1 VTDEPRHAR
10 DRTWPRAAKRNILVT
25 ALAAALLTI
34 GASAY
39 AQDTTGSV
47 TGIIVDAQGLPV
59 PGVTVTVTGPQGA
72 KTAVTEA
79 TGRFS
84 VPFLVPGTY
93 SVRSELQGFKSVERQ
108 NVTVGLGQTVELNL
122 KMEVGGVAETVQVSS
137 GSPVIDTSTT
147 TIGANIDSE
156 LLSRL
161 PVGRR
166 FSDTLYVAPGVSTG
180 GTVGEANPS
189 ISGGSGLEN
198 QYVVDGVNIT
208 NQGYGAL
215 GSYSIVFG
223 SLGNGTPFDFMKEV
237 QIKSGGFAAE
247 YGQATGGVVNVVT
260 KSGTNNLRGTV
271 FGYVRPSALES
282 SFTQVSTP
290 NGTVNT
296 TGTELSDV
304 GLEAGGPLLK
314 DRVFLFGAIDPQW
327 ERRTFIAPDDVEHFP
342 LRSLGEVD
350 RDRQITSYA
359 VKGTWQA
366 TQNHRFDASFFGDPA
381 HGDMGPQRTTALLRT
396 STSGFSELDKYGGH
410 NQTVRYDG
418 ILGPNWLIEASF
430 ARAVNEIVEIPS
442 VNEWSVTDQTVTPN
456 IISGGIGFFEQGN
469 RGENFQYAIKS
480 TNIFGNH
487 QLKYGLAI
495 EDVGYDQINNRTGPT
510 FTLVDGTQTA
520 TGATIQIL
528 PDAALGRIYRV
539 TRANLNTA
547 RETEQLYTSFFVQD
561 TWRVSPRLTILPG
574 LRYEQQDMR
583 GTLVDSFKLDNNWAP
598 RIGVTWDPTGEG
610 RWKVFGN
617 YGTFYYRVPNDLA
630 ARALSSDAGIGADY
644 FDANLTQPIPDGV
657 LAGGTVTHF
666 SIAGAGA
673 DAIDPDVKSSYLHEV
688 IGGVEY
694 ELWPGTRV
702 GARYIHRNIA
712 RILEDVTPF
721 PIVAANLGVEGAE
734 SVDYTLTNVSESTLT
749 AGDLGASFEKPIHRY
764 DAVELT
770 MDRRFA
776 NNWGVQASYRWS
788 RLRGTFEGAYR
799 DDNGQSDPGITSLF
813 DFPTN
818 DPSYTA
824 IGVPE
829 FGFRGDV
836 RFLGTLG
843 EGPLPLDRT
852 HQIKVYGNYTFN
864 FGLNAALGMQFS
876 TGKPLTPFAANP
888 NINYQNG
895 GEIPECARGC
905 GIDTVDGFKTR
916 TPFLTDVSAHVDYGI
931 RFTGTR
937 RIVLLADIF
946 NLFNTHTVLDYDN
959 WTESTFGALNPNF
972 GQPTTSVLGGNPPQ
986 KQTPRQIRLGAR
998 FEF

>member
-1 VTDEPRHAR
+1 MGQE
-10 DRTWPRAAKRNILVT
+10 
-25 ALAAALLTI
+25 
-34 GASAY
+34 
-39 AQDTTGSV
+39 TTGSV
-47 TGIIVDAQGLPV
+47 TGVIVDAQGLPV

-79 TGRFS
+79 SGRFN

-93 SVRSELQGFKSVERQ
+93 NVRSELQGFKPVERQ

-122 KMEVGGVAETVQVSS
+122 KMEVGGLTETVQVSS
-137 GSPVIDTSTT
+137 ASPVIDTSST

-237 QIKSGGFAAE
+237 QVKSGGYEAE
-247 YGQATGGVVNVVT
+247 FGQATGGVVNVVT

-271 FGYVRPSALES
+271 FGYIRPTGLES
-282 SFTQVSTP
+282 DFTQVTTP

-304 GLEAGGPLLK
+304 GLEAGGPILK
-314 DRVFLFGAIDPQW
+314 NKLFFFGAIDPQW
-327 ERRTFIAPDDVEHFP
+327 ESRTFIAPADFP
-342 LRSLGEVD
+342 LASLGEVD
-350 RDRQITSYA
+350 RKRQVTSYA

-381 HGDMGPQRTTALLRT
+381 RGDMGPQRTTALLRT
-396 STSGFSELDKYGGH
+396 TTSGFSELERYGGH
-410 NQTVRYDG
+410 NQSVRYDG
-418 ILGPNWLIEASF
+418 IIAQRWLVEASF
-430 ARAVNEIVEIPS
+430 ARALNEIVEIPS
-442 VNEWSVTDQTVTPN
+442 VDEWNVTDRTVTPN

-469 RGENFQYAIKS
+469 RSENFQYQAKA
-480 TNIFGNH
+480 TNLFGNH
-487 QLKYGLAI
+487 ALKYGILV
-495 EDVGYDQINNRTGPT
+495 EDVNYDQINNRTGPT
-510 FTLVDGTQTA
+510 FTLVTGEQTA
-520 TGATIQIL
+520 TGASIQIISD
-528 PDAALGRIYRV
+528 PTFGRIYRV
-539 TRANLNTA
+539 TRANLNTV
-547 RETEQLYTSFFVQD
+547 RSTEQLYTSFFVQD
-561 TWRVSPRLTILPG
+561 TWRVNSRLTILPG
-574 LRYEQQDMR
+574 LRYEQQDLS
-583 GTLVDSFKLDNNWAP
+583 GTLVDSFKLNNNWAP
-598 RIGVTWDPTGEG
+598 RIGVTWDPTGSS
-610 RWKVFGN
+610 RWKLFGS
-617 YGTFYYRVPNDLA
+617 YGIFYYRVPNDLA

-657 LAGGTVTHF
+657 LAGGTLTHF

-673 DAIDPDVKSSYLHEV
+673 DIIDPDVKSSFQHEF
-688 IGGVEY
+688 IGGAEY
-694 ELWPGTRV
+694 ELYPGTKV
-702 GARYIHRNIA
+702 GARYIHRNIG
-712 RILEDVTPF
+712 RVLEDVTPF
-721 PIVAANLGVEGAE
+721 PIVAANLGIEGAE
-734 SVDYTLTNVSESTLT
+734 SVDYTLTNIDTDTPT
-749 AGDLGASFEKPIHRY
+749 AGDLGASFEKPIHKY

-770 MDRRFA
+770 LDRRFA
-776 NNWGVQASYRWS
+776 DNWGVQASYRWS
-788 RLRGTFEGAYR
+788 RLWGTFEGAYR

-813 DFPTN
+813 DFPSN

-824 IGVPE
+824 IGVPQ

-836 RFLGTLG
+836 RFLGKLG
-843 EGPLPLDRT
+843 EGPLPLDRR
-852 HQIKVYGNYTFN
+852 HQIKVFGNYAFN
-864 FGLNAALGMQFS
+864 FGLNAALGLQLS
-876 TGKPLTPFAANP
+876 SGKPLTPLAANP

-895 GEIPECARGC
+895 GEIPECPRGC
-905 GIDTVDGFKTR
+905 GFETVDGFKER
-916 TPFLTDVSAHVDYGI
+916 TPFLTDVSAHVDYAI
-931 RFTGTR
+931 RFTGTK
-937 RIVLLADIF
+937 RIVLLADVF
-946 NLFNTHTVLDYDN
+946 NLFDTQTVLDYDN
-959 WTESTFGALNPNF
+959 FTESTFGALNPNF

-986 KQTPRQIRLGAR
+986 FQTPRQLRVGAR

>member
-1 VTDEPRHAR
+1 MKEGLIRVRGMWRARGRTKTIGFIILALLLHAGG
-10 DRTWPRAAKRNILVT
+10 A
-25 ALAAALLTI
+25 ALA
-34 GASAY
+34 
-39 AQDTTGSV
+39 QETTGSI
-47 TGIIVDAQGLPV
+47 TGLIVDPQGLAV
-59 PGVTVTVTGPQGA
+59 PGVTITVTGPQGA

-79 TGRFS
+79 SGRFTL
-84 VPFLVPGTY
+84 PFLVPGTY
-93 SVRSELQGFKSVERQ
+93 TVRSELQGFKPVERQ

-122 KMEVGGVAETVQVSS
+122 KMDVGDLTETVQVSS
-137 GSPVIDTSTT
+137 ASPVIDTSST
-147 TIGANIDSE
+147 TIGANIDSD

-237 QIKSGGFAAE
+237 QVKSGGYEAE

-260 KSGTNNLRGTV
+260 KSGTNSLRGTA
-271 FGYVRPSALES
+271 FGYVRPTGLES
-282 SFTQVSTP
+282 DFTHVTTP

-296 TGTELSDV
+296 TGSELSDA
-304 GLEAGGPLLK
+304 GIEAGGPILRNKL
-314 DRVFLFGAIDPQW
+314 FFFGAVDPQW
-327 ERRTFIAPDDVEHFP
+327 EKRTFIAPADFP
-342 LRSLGEVD
+342 LASLGEVD
-350 RDRQITSYA
+350 RKRQVTSYA

-396 STSGFSELDKYGGH
+396 TTSGFSELEKYGGH
-410 NQTVRYDG
+410 NQSVRYDG
-418 ILGPNWLIEASF
+418 IIASHWLVEASF
-430 ARAVNEIVEIPS
+430 ARALNEIVEIPS
-442 VNEWSVTDQTVTPN
+442 VDEWNMTDTTVTPN

-469 RGENFQYAIKS
+469 RSENFQYQAKV
-480 TNIFGNH
+480 TNLFGKH
-487 QLKYGLAI
+487 QLKYGVLV

-510 FTLVDGTQTA
+510 FTLVNGEQTA
-520 TGATIQIL
+520 TGATIQIIAD
-528 PDAALGRIYRV
+528 PTFGRIFRV

-547 RETEQLYTSFFVQD
+547 RSTDQLYTSFFAQD
-561 TWRVSPRLTILPG
+561 TWRVNSRLTILPG
-574 LRYEQQDMR
+574 IRYEQQDLK

-598 RIGVTWDPTGEG
+598 RLGVTWDPTGSS
-610 RWKVFGN
+610 RWKVFGS
-617 YGTFYYRVPNDLA
+617 YGMFYYRVPNDLA

-644 FDANLTQPIPDGV
+644 FDANLTQPIPDGT
-657 LAGGTVTHF
+657 LAGGTLTHF

-673 DAIDPDVKSSYLHEV
+673 DVIDPDVRSSFLHEF
-688 IGGVEY
+688 IGGAEY
-694 ELWPGTRV
+694 ELYPGTKV
-702 GARYIHRNIA
+702 GARYIHRNIG
-712 RILEDVTPF
+712 RVLEDVTPF
-721 PIVAANLGVEGAE
+721 PIVAANLGIEGAE
-734 SVDYTLTNVSESTLT
+734 SVDYTLTNIDTDTPT
-749 AGDLGASFEKPIHRY
+749 AGDLGASFEKPIHKY

-770 MDRRFA
+770 LDRRFA

-788 RLRGTFEGAYR
+788 RLWGTFEGAYR

-813 DFPTN
+813 DFPSN

-836 RFLGTLG
+836 RFLGKLG
-843 EGPLPLDRT
+843 EGPLPLDRQ
-852 HQIKVYGNYTFN
+852 HQFKVYGNYTFN
-864 FGLNAALGMQFS
+864 FGLNAALGLQMS
-876 TGKPLTPFAANP
+876 SGKPLTPLAANP

-905 GIDTVDGFKTR
+905 GFETIDGFKQR
-916 TPFLTDVSAHVDYGI
+916 TPFLTDVSAHVDYGL
-931 RFTGTR
+931 RFGTN

-946 NLFNTHTVLDYDN
+946 NLFDTQTVLDYDN
-959 WTESTFGALNPNF
+959 FTESTFGALNPNF

-986 KQTPRQIRLGAR
+986 IQMPRQIRVGAR

>member
-1 VTDEPRHAR
+1 MRDYSARHATR
-10 DRTWPRAAKRNILVT
+10 VT
-25 ALAAALLTI
+25 RLIVLLLTI
-34 GASAY
+34 AAPAL
-39 AQDTTGSV
+39 AQETTGTI
-47 TGIIVDAQGLPV
+47 TGVIVDPQGLAV
-59 PGVTVTVTGPQGA
+59 PGVTVTITGAQGT
-72 KTAVTEA
+72 KTAVTES
-79 TGRFS
+79 TGRFT

-93 SVRSELQGFKSVERQ
+93 AVRSELQGFRPVERQ
-108 NVTVGLGQTVELNL
+108 DVIVRLGQTVELDL
-122 KMEVGGVAETVQVSS
+122 KMQVGGLAETVQVSS
-137 GSPVIDTSTT
+137 ASPVIDRSTT
-147 TIGANIDSE
+147 TIGTNIESE
-156 LLSRL
+156 FLSRV

-166 FSDTLYVAPGVSTG
+166 FSDTLYIAPGVSTG
-180 GTVGEANPS
+180 GSVGQANPS
-189 ISGGSGLEN
+189 ISGASGLEN

-237 QIKSGGFAAE
+237 QVKTGGYEAE

-260 KSGTNNLRGTV
+260 KSGSNALRGTA
-271 FGYVRPSALES
+271 FGYIRPSALES
-282 SFTQVSTP
+282 GFTQVSTP

-296 TGTELSDV
+296 TKAQLSDV
-304 GLEAGGPLLK
+304 GLEIGGP
-314 DRVFLFGAIDPQW
+314 VFKNKLFFFGAVDPQW
-327 ERRTFIAPDDVEHFP
+327 ERTTLIAPEDFP

-359 VKGTWQA
+359 AKGTWQA
-366 TQNHRFDASFFGDPA
+366 RQNHRFDASFFGDPA
-381 HGDMGPQRTTALLRT
+381 HGDLGPQRTTALLRT
-396 STSGFSELDKYGGH
+396 TTSGFSELDRYGGH
-410 NQTVRYDG
+410 NQSVRYDG
-418 ILGPNWLIEASF
+418 ILASHWLVEASF
-430 ARAVNEIVEIPS
+430 ARAVNEIIEIPS
-442 VNEWSVTDQTVTPN
+442 VNEWNVTDTTVTPN

-469 RGENFQYAIKS
+469 RSLNYQYQAKA
-480 TNIFGNH
+480 TNIFGQH
-487 QLKYGLAI
+487 QLKYGVLV
-495 EDVGYDQINNRTGPT
+495 EDVKYDQVNNRTGPT

-528 PDAALGRIYRV
+528 SDPSFGRIFRV

-547 RETEQLYTSFFVQD
+547 RNTDQFYISFFVQD
-561 TWRVSPRLTILPG
+561 TWRVNPRLTILPG
-574 LRYEQQDMR
+574 LRYEQQDLK
-583 GTLVDSFKLDNNWAP
+583 GTLVDSFKLDNNWSP
-598 RIGVTWDPTGEG
+598 RIGATWDPTGAG

-617 YGTFYYRVPNDLA
+617 YGIFYYRVPNDLA

-644 FDANLTQPIPDGV
+644 FDANLTNPIPDGV
-657 LAGGTVTHF
+657 LAGGTLTHF

-673 DAIDPDVKSSYLHEV
+673 DAIDPNVKASYLNEV
-688 IGGVEY
+688 IAGAEY
-694 ELWPGTRV
+694 EILPGTRV
-702 GARYIHRNIA
+702 GVRYIHRNLA
-712 RILEDVTPF
+712 RVLEDVTPF
-721 PIVAANLGVEGAE
+721 PIVAANLGIPGAE
-734 SVDYTLTNVSESTLT
+734 SVDYTLTNIDETIPT
-749 AGDLGASFEKPIHRY
+749 AGDLGATFEKPIHKY
-764 DAVELT
+764 NAVELT
-770 MDRRFA
+770 MDRRFT

-824 IGVPE
+824 IGVPQ

-836 RFLGTLG
+836 RFLGRLG
-843 EGPLPLDRT
+843 EGPLPLDRP
-852 HQIKVYGNYTFN
+852 HQFKVYGNYVFN
-864 FGLNAALGMQFS
+864 FGLNAALGLQIS
-876 TGKPLTPFAANP
+876 SGKPLTPFAANP

-905 GIDTVDGFKTR
+905 GIETVDGFKDR
-916 TPFLTDVSAHVDYGI
+916 TPVLADISGHVDYGF

-946 NLFNTHTVLDYDN
+946 NVFNMHTVLDYDN

>member
-1 VTDEPRHAR
+1 MM
-10 DRTWPRAAKRNILVT
+10 
-25 ALAAALLTI
+25 LLTV
-34 GASAY
+34 GPSAF
-39 AQDTTGSV
+39 AQGTTGTIGGV
-47 TGIIVDAQGLPV
+47 IVDAQGLAV
-59 PGVTVTVTGPQGA
+59 PGVTVTVTGPQGS
-72 KTAVTEA
+72 KSAVSDA
-79 TGRFS
+79 SGRFS

-93 SVRSELQGFKSVERQ
+93 SVRSELQGFKTLERQ
-108 NVTVGLGQTVELNL
+108 NVNVGLGQTVDLSF
-122 KMEVGGVAETVQVSS
+122 KMDVGGVTETVQVTSA
-137 GSPVIDTSTT
+137 SPLIDTTTT
-147 TIGANIDSE
+147 TIGANIDNE

-166 FSDTLYVAPGVSTG
+166 FSDTLYIAPGVSTG
-180 GTVGEANPS
+180 GSVGQANPS

-237 QIKSGGFAAE
+237 QVKSGGYEAE

-271 FGYVRPSALES
+271 FGYTRPDSMES
-282 SFTQVSTP
+282 DFTQVQTP

-296 TGTELSDV
+296 TGTQVSDV
-304 GLEAGGPLLK
+304 GIEVGGPILK
-314 DRVFLFGAIDPQW
+314 DKLFLFGAVDPQW
-327 ERRTFIAPDDVEHFP
+327 DRRTFIAPPDFP
-342 LRSLGEVD
+342 LASLGEVN
-350 RDRQITSYA
+350 RDRRITSYA

-366 TQNHRFDASFFGDPA
+366 LKNHRFDASFFGDPA

-410 NQTVRYDG
+410 NQTVRYNG
-418 ILGPNWLIEASF
+418 ILGSNFLVEASF
-430 ARAVNEIVEIPS
+430 ARALNEIVEIPS
-442 VNEWSVTDQTVTPN
+442 VNDWNVTDRTVTPN

-469 RGENFQYAIKS
+469 KSLNWQYQAKA
-480 TNIFGNH
+480 TNVLGNH
-487 QLKYGLAI
+487 QIKYGLLV

-510 FTLVDGTQTA
+510 FTLVNGQQTA
-520 TGATIQIL
+520 TGASIEIQ
-528 PDAALGRIYRV
+528 PDPTFGRIFRV
-539 TRANLNTA
+539 TRANLNTE
-547 RETEQLYTSFFVQD
+547 RSTDQLYTSFFVQD
-561 TWRVSPRLTILPG
+561 TWRVNSRLTILPG
-574 LRYEQQDMR
+574 LRYEQQDLK
-583 GTLVDSFKLDNNWAP
+583 GTLVDSFKLNNNWAP
-598 RIGVTWDPTGEG
+598 RVGVTWDPTGQG

-617 YGTFYYRVPNDLA
+617 YGIFYYRVPNDLA
-630 ARALSSDAGIGADY
+630 ARALSSDAGVGADY

-657 LAGGTVTHF
+657 LAGGTLTHF
-666 SIAGAGA
+666 SVAGAGA
-673 DAIDPDVKSSYLHEV
+673 DIIDPDVKSTYLHEV
-688 IGGVEY
+688 IGGAEY
-694 ELWPGTRV
+694 EIWPGTRV
-702 GARYIHRNIA
+702 GARYIHRNIG
-712 RILEDVTPF
+712 RVLEDVTPF

-734 SVDYTLTNVSESTLT
+734 SVDYTLTNISTNTPT
-749 AGDLGASFEKPIHRY
+749 AGGFGAAFEKPIHRY

-788 RLRGTFEGAYR
+788 RLFGTFEGAYR

-836 RFLGTLG
+836 RFLGKLG
-843 EGPLPLDRT
+843 EGPLPLDRR
-852 HQIKVYGNYTFN
+852 HQFKVYGNYAFN
-864 FGLNAALGMQFS
+864 FGLNAALGLQLS
-876 TGKPLTPFAANP
+876 SGKPLTPFAANP

-895 GEIPECARGC
+895 GEIPECPRGC
-905 GIDTVDGFKTR
+905 GFETVDGFKTR
-916 TPFLTDVSAHVDYGI
+916 TPFLTEFNAHVDYGF

-937 RIVLLADIF
+937 RIVLVADIF
-946 NLFNTHTVLDYDN
+946 NLFDTQTVLDYDN
-959 WTESTFGALNPNF
+959 FTESSFGSLNPNF
-972 GQPTTSVLGGNPPQ
+972 GQPTTSVLGGNPPMF
-986 KQTPRQIRLGAR
+986 QTPRQIRVGAR